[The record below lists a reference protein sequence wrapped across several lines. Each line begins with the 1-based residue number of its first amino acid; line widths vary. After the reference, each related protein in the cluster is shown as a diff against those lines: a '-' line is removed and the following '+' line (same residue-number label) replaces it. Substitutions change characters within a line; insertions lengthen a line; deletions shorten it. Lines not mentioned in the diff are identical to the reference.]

1 MSSIL
6 DSENSMDANAKRYLK
21 EFGSSMAGYTAM
33 VPVSI
38 WLLKNHEH
46 TPLRFFFAVLPVI
59 PSAFA
64 MWAAI
69 RFFRGLDEL
78 QRRIQFEAIAFSF
91 LGTCLFSLNWGVLQR
106 FGLPDAGVLWIS
118 LLLFGLYI
126 IGILIA
132 CRRYQ

>member
-1 MSSIL
+1 
-6 DSENSMDANAKRYLK
+6 MDANQRRYLK
-21 EFGSSMAGYTAM
+21 EIGGSMAAYTAM
-33 VPVSI
+33 VAVAI
-38 WLLKNHEH
+38 WLLQGHADS
-46 TPLRFFFAVLPVI
+46 PLRYVFAVLPLI

-64 MWAAI
+64 IWAAI

-91 LGTCLFSLNWGVLQR
+91 LGTRLFSLNWGVLQR

>member
-1 MSSIL
+1 
-6 DSENSMDANAKRYLK
+6 MDANRKRYLK
-21 EFGSSMAGYTAM
+21 ELASSMAAYTAM
-33 VPVSI
+33 VAVSV
-38 WLLKNHEH
+38 WLLKGHERSLLGYLFALL
-46 TPLRFFFAVLPVI
+46 PLI

-64 MWAAI
+64 VWVTI

-91 LGTCLFSLNWGVLQR
+91 LGTCLVSLNWGVLER
-106 FGLPDAGVLWIS
+106 AGLPPADVLTVA
-118 LLLFGLYI
+118 LLLMGLYM